1 MSHVRDIERLLHDT
15 MGLDAAT
22 LGANAVERAIRMRL
36 AALSALSPDM
46 HDAPPY
52 SRYWQRLQQ
61 SPQELQA
68 LVETVVVPETWFFRH
83 RDAFTALTQM
93 VHEERESRRGTA
105 REGQALRLLS
115 LPCSTGEEPYSM
127 AMTMFDAGLGA
138 NDFTIDALDISERAL
153 AVAREGLYGRN
164 SFRGPPGTMLFR
176 DCYFTPEDENYRVI
190 GALRTQVR
198 WHSGNLF
205 DPSLVDRLGTFDYVF
220 FRNVLIYFDR
230 DGQRRAIAALE
241 QLMRMGAT
249 LFAGPAEGG
258 TLTSN
263 GLAPTG
269 HVQAFSFRVAGPV
282 RDVQTSAPGQS
293 LPTGTLDAF
302 RPAPPVS
309 ALDAVVQHRVALPH
323 ISHTSH
329 ISHISHIS
337 HSSPPSSQAQAPLA
351 PSTGGGPSR
360 TFAPLTP
367 VTPVTPPPES
377 ARPGVFQH
385 VDATAKADIAVQL
398 TQAQTAANA
407 GDYVGAVAL
416 CRAVLAVDR
425 ANAQAEYL
433 LGLVDDAR
441 GDAQGALIHYRRALY
456 LEPGHYEALVHCAA
470 LLDARGDA
478 TGARRLLERAERTER
493 AGTTSRT
500 TTESHDQTHRHGN
513 RHR

>member
-1 MSHVRDIERLLHDT
+1 MSHVRDIERLLYDT
-15 MGLDAAT
+15 MGLDADT
-22 LGANAVERAIRMRL
+22 LGANAIERAIRVRL
-36 AALSALSPDM
+36 AALSTTSPDM
-46 HDAPPY
+46 QDAPPY

-68 LVETVVVPETWFFRH
+68 LIEAVVVPETWFFRH

-93 VHEERESRRGTA
+93 VHEERESRRGTV

-176 DCYFTPEDENYRVI
+176 DRYFTPEGENLRVI

-241 QLMRMGAT
+241 QLMRLGAT

-282 RDVQTSAPGQS
+282 RDVQTSAGLS
-293 LPTGTLDAF
+293 RPTGTLDAF

-309 ALDAVVQHRVALPH
+309 ALDAVAQHRVALPH
-323 ISHTSH
+323 ISHVSH
-329 ISHISHIS
+329 V
-337 HSSPPSSQAQAPLA
+337 SPLPSSAQAQAPLA
-351 PSTGGGPSR
+351 PSTGVGSSR
-360 TFAPLTP
+360 TFAP
-367 VTPVTPPPES
+367 VTLVTPPPDS
-377 ARPGVFQH
+377 PRPGVFQH

-398 TQAQTAANA
+398 TQAQTAADA
-407 GDYVGAVAL
+407 GDFVGAVAL
-416 CRAVLAVDR
+416 CRAVLGIDR

-433 LGLVDDAR
+433 LGLVEDAR

>member
-1 MSHVRDIERLLHDT
+1 MSHVRDIERLLYDT
-15 MGLDAAT
+15 MGLDAET
-22 LGANAVERAIRMRL
+22 LGANAIERAIRVRL
-36 AALSALSPDM
+36 SALSALSPDM
-46 HDAPPY
+46 QDAPPY

-68 LVETVVVPETWFFRH
+68 LIETVVVPETWFFRH

-93 VHEERESRRGTA
+93 VQEERESRRGTA

-176 DCYFTPEDENYRVI
+176 DRYFTSEDENFRVI

-282 RDVQTSAPGQS
+282 RDMQTSAAGLS
-293 LPTGTLDAF
+293 RPTGTLDTF

-309 ALDAVVQHRVALPH
+309 TLDAVAQHRVALPH
-323 ISHTSH
+323 ISH
-329 ISHISHIS
+329 ISNVQHVRA
-337 HSSPPSSQAQAPLA
+337 SPAQAPSSR
-351 PSTGGGPSR
+351 PRSTGAGPSR
-360 TFAPLTP
+360 TFASMTP
-367 VTPVTPPPES
+367 VGSITPPPDS

-385 VDATAKADIAVQL
+385 VDASARTDIAVQL
-398 TQAQTAANA
+398 TQAQIAADA
-407 GDYVGAVAL
+407 GDFVGAVAL

-433 LGLVDDAR
+433 LGLVEDAR

-470 LLDARGDA
+470 LLDARGDNA
-478 TGARRLLERAERTER
+478 GARRLLERAERTER
-493 AGTTSRT
+493 TERAGTTSHT
-500 TTESHDQTHRHGN
+500 TPESHDQTHRHGN

>member
-1 MSHVRDIERLLHDT
+1 MSHVRDIERLLYDT
-15 MGLDAAT
+15 MGLDAET
-22 LGANAVERAIRMRL
+22 LGANAIERAIRVRL
-36 AALSALSPDM
+36 AALSTASPDM
-46 HDAPPY
+46 QDAPPY

-68 LVETVVVPETWFFRH
+68 LIEAVVVPETWFFRH
-83 RDAFTALTQM
+83 RDAFTALAQM
-93 VHEERESRRGTA
+93 VQEARESRRGTA

-127 AMTMFDAGLGA
+127 AMTMFDAGLGP

-176 DCYFTPEDENYRVI
+176 DRYFSPEGENYRVI

-198 WHSGNLF
+198 WHAGNLF

-230 DGQRRAIAALE
+230 DGQRRAIVALE

-269 HVQAFSFRVAGPV
+269 HMQAFSFRVAGPV
-282 RDVQTSAPGQS
+282 RDVKTSAGPS
-293 LPTGTLDAF
+293 RPTGTLDAF
-302 RPAPPVS
+302 RPAPPAS
-309 ALDAVVQHRVALPH
+309 ALDAVAQHRVALPH
-323 ISHTSH
+323 VSH
-329 ISHISHIS
+329 IS
-337 HSSPPSSQAQAPLA
+337 PSSAQAQTPLA
-351 PSTGGGPSR
+351 PLTVGGPSR
-360 TFAPLTP
+360 TFAP
-367 VTPVTPPPES
+367 VTPLKPPPDS
-377 ARPGVFQH
+377 ARADVFQQ
-385 VDATAKADIAVQL
+385 VDATARTAIAVQL
-398 TQAQTAANA
+398 TQAQTAADA
-407 GDYVGAVAL
+407 GDFAGAVAL

-425 ANAQAEYL
+425 ASAQAEYL
-433 LGLVDDAR
+433 LGLVEDAQ
-441 GDAQGALIHYRRALY
+441 GDAQGALVHYRRALY

-478 TGARRLLERAERTER
+478 VGARRLLERAERTER
-493 AGTTSRT
+493 ADTASRT

>member
-1 MSHVRDIERLLHDT
+1 MSHVRDIERLLYDT
-15 MGLDAAT
+15 MGLDAET
-22 LGANAVERAIRMRL
+22 LGANAIERAIRVRL
-36 AALSALSPDM
+36 AALSAASPDMPDM

-52 SRYWQRLQQ
+52 TRYWQRLQQ

-68 LVETVVVPETWFFRH
+68 LIEAVVVPETWFFRH

-93 VHEERESRRGTA
+93 VHDERESRRGTA

-153 AVAREGLYGRN
+153 TVAREGLYGRN

-176 DCYFTPEDENYRVI
+176 DRYFTPEDESFRVI
-190 GALRTQVR
+190 SALRTQVR

-282 RDVQTSAPGQS
+282 RDVQTSAAGLS
-293 LPTGTLDAF
+293 RPTGTLDAF
-302 RPAPPVS
+302 RPTPPVS
-309 ALDAVVQHRVALPH
+309 ALDAVTQHRVTSPH
-323 ISHTSH
+323 VSHVVPTPSPF
-329 ISHISHIS
+329 
-337 HSSPPSSQAQAPLA
+337 SSAQAQAPL
-351 PSTGGGPSR
+351 PTSTGAGPSR
-360 TFAPLTP
+360 TFAPLTS
-367 VTPVTPPPES
+367 TPITPPPES
-377 ARPGVFQH
+377 PRPGVFQH
-385 VDATAKADIAVQL
+385 IDATEKTDIAVQL
-398 TQAQTAANA
+398 TQAQTAADA
-407 GDYVGAVAL
+407 GDFVRAVAL

-433 LGLVDDAR
+433 LGLVEDAR

-478 TGARRLLERAERTER
+478 TGARRLLERAERTEPTQR
-493 AGTTSRT
+493 ASTTSRT
-500 TTESHDQTHRHGN
+500 TTQSHDQTHRHGN

>member
-1 MSHVRDIERLLHDT
+1 MSHVRDIERLLYDT
-15 MGLDAAT
+15 MGLDAET
-22 LGANAVERAIRMRL
+22 LGANAIERAIRVRL
-36 AALSALSPDM
+36 AALSTTSPDM
-46 HDAPPY
+46 QDAPPY

-68 LVETVVVPETWFFRH
+68 LIEAVVVPETWFFRH
-83 RDAFTALTQM
+83 RDAFSALTQM
-93 VHEERESRRGTA
+93 VHDERESRRGTV

-176 DCYFTPEDENYRVI
+176 DRYFTPEGENFRVI

-282 RDVQTSAPGQS
+282 RDVQTSAAGPS
-293 LPTGTLDAF
+293 RPTGTLDTF

-309 ALDAVVQHRVALPH
+309 AFDAVAQHRVALPH
-323 ISHTSH
+323 ISH
-329 ISHISHIS
+329 ISHV
-337 HSSPPSSQAQAPLA
+337 SPLPSSAQAQAPLA
-351 PSTGGGPSR
+351 SSTGVGPSR
-360 TFAPLTP
+360 TFAP
-367 VTPVTPPPES
+367 VTPPPDS
-377 ARPGVFQH
+377 PRPGVFQH
-385 VDATAKADIAVQL
+385 VDAAAKTDIAVQL
-398 TQAQTAANA
+398 TQARTAADA
-407 GDYVGAVAL
+407 GDFVGAVAL

-433 LGLVDDAR
+433 LGLVEDAR

-456 LEPGHYEALVHCAA
+456 LDPGHYEALVHCAA